1 MSPRGRP
8 QPKNDGE
15 RRTYDDGGS
24 IHIYTSSYKINGLPE
39 ILDTGVNTIY
49 ERTAPSCEEDC
60 KLLSVTGVLTLDEED
75 RLIYFC
81 DQCDLH
87 P

>member
-1 MSPRGRP
+1 MFPLGRP
-8 QPKNDGE
+8 RPENDGE

-24 IHIYTSSYKINGLPE
+24 IHIYTSSYQINGLPE

-87 P
+87 L

>member
-1 MSPRGRP
+1 M
-8 QPKNDGE
+8 E
-15 RRTYDDGGS
+15 L
-24 IHIYTSSYKINGLPE
+24 INGVKSTHDKGMAC
-39 ILDTGVNTIY
+39 I
-49 ERTAPSCEEDC
+49 ADC
-60 KLLSVTGVLTLDEED
+60 KLLSVTGVLTLDEEE

>member
-1 MSPRGRP
+1 M
-8 QPKNDGE
+8 
-15 RRTYDDGGS
+15 
-24 IHIYTSSYKINGLPE
+24 
-39 ILDTGVNTIY
+39 NTIY

-60 KLLSVTGVLTLDEED
+60 MLLSVTGVLTLDEED

-87 P
+87 L

>member
-1 MSPRGRP
+1 MELI
-8 QPKNDGE
+8 NMGE
-15 RRTYDDGGS
+15 STHDKGMAC
-24 IHIYTSSYKINGLPE
+24 I
-39 ILDTGVNTIY
+39 
-49 ERTAPSCEEDC
+49 ADC
-60 KLLSVTGVLTLDEED
+60 KLLSVTGVLTLDEEE

>member
-1 MSPRGRP
+1 MPFTYRQGGPRSEKGA
-8 QPKNDGE
+8 
-15 RRTYDDGGS
+15 GG
-24 IHIYTSSYKINGLPE
+24 HIIYLYLDAPNIGVASMELINGVKGTHAKGMAC
-39 ILDTGVNTIY
+39 I
-49 ERTAPSCEEDC
+49 ADC
-60 KLLSVTGVLTLDEED
+60 KLLSVTGVLTLDEEE